1 MKLPYPP
8 QPWPVILHAPMGFG
22 DGDGEGTG
30 TDTDTDTDID
40 DDEGEGEAETTQ
52 QSSAEDIAEQKALER
67 QARAQGWRP
76 KAEFKPDGNNEWV
89 DAATF
94 LERGA
99 KFKRNMQRQIDQL
112 EAARA
117 RDAKT
122 LAQFKKFHEEAM
134 AAKERDLENAIRKA
148 RLDRQEAI
156 RNGEDEEALALD
168 DRIDTLKEEKAK
180 LKAAPKPEKG
190 DDSEEELLP
199 HEIEEANRRKARAIA
214 KGEEPLPPAMQEWLD
229 DGNLWF
235 RENARMRGYAL
246 AIGDELR
253 AAGDTSMDRDF
264 LDKVTDQMH
273 KDFPEFFKKKPEGN
287 PLRQR
292 AGSVEAGA
300 GRGNGEAPGRTVRD
314 LPKEDRDL
322 MRKFVKE
329 GLMTEEAFLKNYRW

>member
-22 DGDGEGTG
+22 DGDGE
-30 TDTDTDTDID
+30 DNNSQD
-40 DDEGEGEAETTQ
+40 DDEVDDGVEETTTTTQ
-52 QSSAEDIAEQKALER
+52 EPSADEVAEQKALER

-76 KAEFKPDGNNEWV
+76 KAEFKPDGTAEWV

-122 LAQFKKFHEEAM
+122 LAQFKKFHEDAM
-134 AAKERDLENAIRKA
+134 AAKQRDIDTAISKA

-156 RNGEDEEALALD
+156 RNGEDEAALALE

-180 LKAAPKPEKG
+180 LKAESKDDDKP
-190 DDSEEELLP
+190 ELLP
-199 HEIEEANRRKARAIA
+199 HEIEAENQRKARAVA
-214 KGEEPLPPAMQEWLD
+214 EGKEPLPPAMRDWLD
-229 DGNLWF
+229 DGNTWF
-235 RENARMRGYAL
+235 RDNARMRGYAL

-253 AAGDTSMDRDF
+253 ASGDKSMDREF
-264 LDKVTDQMH
+264 LDKVTEQMH

-292 AGSVEAGA
+292 AGTVEGTG
-300 GRGNGEAPGRTVRD
+300 GRGNAEAQSRTARD

>member
-8 QPWPVILHAPMGFG
+8 MKWPVISHAPMGFG
-22 DGDGEGTG
+22 ANGED
-30 TDTDTDTDID
+30 DTDVED
-40 DDEGEGEAETTQ
+40 DLDEGDEEESQSQ
-52 QSSAEDIAEQKALER
+52 QPSAEEIAEQRALER

-76 KAEFKPDGNNEWV
+76 KDEFKADGNNEWV

-99 KFKRNMQRQIDQL
+99 KFKKNMQRQIDQL
-112 EAARA
+112 TAARA
-117 RDAKT
+117 KDAKT
-122 LAQFKKFHEEAM
+122 LEQFKKFHEEAM

-180 LKAAPKPEKG
+180 LKAAPAKDDDDEPEAK
-190 DDSEEELLP
+190 LP
-199 HEIEEANRRKARAIA
+199 HEIEEENRRKARAVA
-214 KGEEPLPPAMQEWLD
+214 EGKEPLPPAMQEWLD
-229 DGNLWF
+229 DGNTWF
-235 RENARMRGYAL
+235 RDNARMRGYAL

-253 AAGDTSMDRDF
+253 AAGDKSMDREF
-264 LDKVTDQMH
+264 LDKVTAQMH
-273 KDFPEFFKKKPEGN
+273 EDFPEFFKKKPPGN

-292 AGSVEAGA
+292 AGAVESGGA
-300 GRGNGEAPGRTVRD
+300 RGNGEAPGRTIRD

-329 GLMTEEAFLKNYRW
+329 GLMTEEAFLKNYRWDK

>member
-8 QPWPVILHAPMGFG
+8 QQWPVVLHAPMGFG
-22 DGDGEGTG
+22 DGDGEDNP
-30 TDTDTDTDID
+30 DTS
-40 DDEGEGEAETTQ
+40 DDEVEDDGEESQTPREP
-52 QSSAEDIAEQKALER
+52 SADEVAEQKALER

-76 KAEFKPDGNNEWV
+76 KAEFKPDGTAEWV

-112 EAARA
+112 TAARA
-117 RDAKT
+117 KDAKT
-122 LAQFKKFHEEAM
+122 LEQFKRFHEEAM
-134 AAKERDLENAIRKA
+134 AAKERDLESAISKA

-156 RNGEDEEALALD
+156 RNGEDEAALALE

-180 LKAAPKPEKG
+180 LKATPKDEPDEKP
-190 DDSEEELLP
+190 LP
-199 HEIEEANRRKARAIA
+199 HEIEAENRRKARAVA
-214 KGEEPLPPAMQEWLD
+214 EGKEPLPPAMQDWLD
-229 DGNLWF
+229 DGNTWF
-235 RENARMRGYAL
+235 RDNARMRGYAL

-253 AAGDTSMDRDF
+253 ASGDTSMDREF
-264 LDKVTDQMH
+264 LDKVTEQMH
-273 KDFPEFFKKKPEGN
+273 KDFPDFFKKKPEGN

-292 AGSVEAGA
+292 AGTVEGTG
-300 GRGNGEAPGRTVRD
+300 GRGNAEAPGRTVRD